1 MSSDTALTLP
11 LPTQLGTSDEFDQT
25 VVIGAGPGGVS
36 AAIYLKRF
44 GHPVTI
50 IDAGE
55 QIHSRTDMAPDLHN
69 YPGHTEPVSGPQ
81 FMAKLHQQLKLH
93 EIELIKDRVTKVSRL
108 PDGRFEI
115 ELAEST
121 KLQAGYVV
129 VAVGVGDHM
138 PEIKGMDDYWD
149 RGIFHCLTC
158 DWYENRDDIALIVA
172 DDDRGL
178 TTARAL
184 YLMNKPPRLIIA
196 PAKKASYT
204 PAKVAEVEVMGV
216 EVYTSPL
223 AELIGQNG
231 DLEAIVLADGTKLPC
246 QVIFTKLGHFN
257 YDQFLEAGGLAP
269 ERESFERCLKVDFR
283 SFLTSEPRL
292 YAVGPCNE
300 GPDQAV
306 IAAGQGAMA
315 ASSIHLAILGRHGI
329 L

>member
-1 MSSDTALTLP
+1 MPTTAAITLP
-11 LPTQLGTSDEFDQT
+11 PPQTLGQSDNFDQT

-36 AAIYLKRF
+36 AALYLKRF

-69 YPGHTEPVSGPQ
+69 YPGHTEPVSGPE
-81 FMAKLHQQLKLH
+81 FMKRLHRQLALH
-93 EIELIKDRVTKVSRL
+93 DIELIKGLVSKVSRL

-115 ELAEST
+115 DLAEQAT

-129 VAVGVGDHM
+129 VAVGVGDYM
-138 PEIKGMDDYWD
+138 PEVKGMDDYWD

-184 YLMNKPPRLIIA
+184 YLMNKPPRLIVA
-196 PAKKASYT
+196 PAKTANYT
-204 PAKVAEVEVMGV
+204 AAKVAEVEAMGV

-231 DLEAIVLADGTKLPC
+231 DLEEIVLADGTRLPC

-257 YDQFLEAGGLAP
+257 YDQFLEAGGLTPA
-269 ERESFERCLKVDFR
+269 RESFESCLKVDFR

-306 IAAGQGAMA
+306 IAAGQG
-315 ASSIHLAILGRHGI
+315 
-329 L
+329 